1 MEVADLVAGLDGVDL
16 KSIVLNLV
24 FLTIPGLALATGLKR
39 FRTPDETG
47 GGGLKS
53 QVQKASTQLASTV
66 TIVALLMAG
75 LGLVPVVRA
84 VYVLVAGLDEAA
96 PAVVGVVVV
105 AVLLV
110 KGLVMARDLMDGN
123 VDRPLLWL
131 APVPLLSLLVWVAPV
146 VADQITDQ
154 AGRTVRMVVD
164 QAKADVQDRNAEPSG
179 KSSKS
184 DRDDESRGDGGD

>member
-1 MEVADLVAGLDGVDL
+1 M
-16 KSIVLNLV
+16 
-24 FLTIPGLALATGLKR
+24 
-39 FRTPDETG
+39 
-47 GGGLKS
+47 
-53 QVQKASTQLASTV
+53 QKASTQLASTV

>member
-110 KGLVMARDLMDGN
+110 KGLVMARDLMEAGLRN
-123 VDRPLLWL
+123 RWMWL
-131 APVPLLSLLVWVAPV
+131 LLVWVAPV